1 MAPKI
6 SFLKGV
12 RRSHSYIAVIVAAV
26 CLGLLVFKYLGEEL
40 GTKLTCAILV
50 VFILVLVGLYARFYA
65 TWLKRVEDL
74 AAWLKNL
81 VEGRDSVNSREA
93 TGFNTP
99 LTSGRLRELLEEL
112 AESVKN
118 LHLEKQRTEMA
129 LETMEDGVIVVDA
142 DLRICLVNRSVEGI
156 FKAVGSNSLGRQLLD
171 VELHPEVV
179 RLADSCIRNKQVAKA
194 EIKLPGWPQRVIGIR
209 ATPFRAADSD
219 LAVIILRDLSE
230 VRRHEQYQREFVS
243 NVSHELKTPLTAVR
257 TTAEALLAG
266 AKNDEDLVDRFLNN
280 IIKESDRLSVLIDDL
295 MEIARMDAGVTKIH
309 KNDVD
314 VAFIIER
321 ALDVVYPQAARKE
334 IMITKHIED
343 GLKAYCDELQTVQV
357 VRNLADNAVKY
368 TPEGGEVQISA
379 CKVDSGVEISVK
391 DNGIG
396 IPQGEVS
403 RIFERFYR
411 VDKARSR
418 QLGGTGLG
426 LAIVKEIV
434 ESHGGSITV
443 HTQLGKGSTFIVK
456 LPDKPQMH
464 EES

>member
-1 MAPKI
+1 MVPNV

-12 RRSHSYIAVIVAAV
+12 RHGHPYVAAILAAA
-26 CLGLLVFKYLGEEL
+26 CLGLLGFYCLGEKL

-50 VFILVLVGLYARFYA
+50 VSILVLGGLYTRFFA
-65 TWLKRVEDL
+65 IWLKRVEDL
-74 AAWLKNL
+74 AVWLKNL
-81 VEGRDSVNSREA
+81 VEGRDAVGCWKA
-93 TGFNTP
+93 TRFSAL
-99 LTSGRLRELLEEL
+99 LTGSRLRQLLEEL
-112 AESVKN
+112 AESVKT
-118 LHLEKQRTEMA
+118 LRLEKQRTEMVLA
-129 LETMEDGVIVVDA
+129 NMEDGVIVVDA
-142 DLRICLVNRSVEGI
+142 NLRICLVNRAVGGI
-156 FKAVGSNSLGRQLLD
+156 FQAVGSSALGRQLSD

-209 ATPFRAADSD
+209 ATPFRAAGSDS
-219 LAVIILRDLSE
+219 AVIILRDLSE

-243 NVSHELKTPLTAVR
+243 NVGHELKTPLTAVR
-257 TTAEALLAG
+257 TTAEALLSG
-266 AKNDEDLVDRFLNN
+266 AKNDADLVDRFLNN
-280 IIKESDRLSVLIDDL
+280 IIKESDRLSVLIEDL
-295 MEIARMDAGVTKIH
+295 MEIARMDSGVTKIH
-309 KNDVD
+309 KTDAD
-314 VAFIIER
+314 VAFIVDR

-334 IMITKHIED
+334 IMITTHIED
-343 GLKAYCDELQTVQV
+343 SLTAYCDELQMVQV

-368 TPEGGEVQISA
+368 TPEGGRVQITA

-396 IPQGEVS
+396 IPQGEVG

-434 ESHGGSITV
+434 ESHGGNITV
-443 HTQLGKGSTFIVK
+443 HTQLGKGSTFIVT
-456 LPDKPQMH
+456 LPDKPQLH

>member
-6 SFLKGV
+6 RFLKGV

-65 TWLKRVEDL
+65 TWLKRVEGL

-93 TGFNTP
+93 TRFNTP

-179 RLADSCIRNKQVAKA
+179 RLADSCISNKQVAKA